1 MSAARLYWEN
11 KLGFFTP
18 KGVKLPVAASAF
30 PDELFQAPIDVLSG
44 RALGAEAGSVL
55 AVQLG
60 WLVAVALLGRLVL
73 ARATRRLVVQ
83 GG

>member
-1 MSAARLYWEN
+1 
-11 KLGFFTP
+11 
-18 KGVKLPVAASAF
+18 
-30 PDELFQAPIDVLSG
+30 
-44 RALGAEAGSVL
+44 VL

-60 WLVAVALLGRLVL
+60 WLLAAGLLGRLVL